1 MSLAISSPP
10 VAVLQPEDLRVVAHA
25 FEDALQ
31 KLPEAAFDL
40 KPFTVRQLV
49 ARYVIERALAGEREF
64 SRLRD
69 GALQAI
75 GLIAAGPRQDPAQ

>member
-1 MSLAISSPP
+1 MSVATSSAPR
-10 VAVLQPEDLRVVAHA
+10 AVLGPDDLRVVAQA

-40 KPFTVRQLV
+40 KPFTARQLV

-75 GLIAAGPRQDPAQ
+75 GLVAAAPRQEPAE